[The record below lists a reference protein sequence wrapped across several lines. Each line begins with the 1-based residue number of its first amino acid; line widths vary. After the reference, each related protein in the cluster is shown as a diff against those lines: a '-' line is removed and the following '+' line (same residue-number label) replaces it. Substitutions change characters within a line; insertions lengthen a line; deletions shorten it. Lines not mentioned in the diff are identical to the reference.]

1 MLHAF
6 LQFVCSKAQDQVF
19 GAVNQGDA
27 GKVAQLLGDGLHAD
41 IQQADVRLIIDSSA
55 KIYD

>member
-1 MLHAF
+1 M
-6 LQFVCSKAQDQVF
+6 F

-41 IQQADVRLIIDSSA
+41 IQQADVRIIIIIDTST
-55 KIYD
+55 KYMTNNIF